1 MNGPWDDHC
10 PQRPAHGQARRTNS
24 LTGAAGP
31 ASRVKPQRKS
41 AYEGRLKETGRMG
54 A

>member
-1 MNGPWDDHC
+1 MTIAPK
-10 PQRPAHGQARRTNS
+10 RPAHGQARRINS

-31 ASRVKPQRKS
+31 ASRMNPQRKS
-41 AYEGRLKETGRMG
+41 AHKGRFEVTGRMG

>member
-1 MNGPWDDHC
+1 MRSTRC
-10 PQRPAHGQARRTNS
+10 VLR
-24 LTGAAGP
+24 
-31 ASRVKPQRKS
+31 KPQRKS